1 MFERILI
8 ANRGEIACRV
18 IETANKLGI
27 ETIAIFSEA
36 DSEARHV
43 KLANQAYL
51 VGPAMA
57 RDSYLCIERIIE
69 IAIESKS
76 DAVHPGYG
84 FLSENAAFAEA
95 LSGKGI
101 TFIGPSPSSI
111 ASMGDK
117 IESKL
122 IASAAGV
129 NTIPGHTEALKES
142 DQAIAVASEIG
153 YPVMV
158 KAAAGGGGKGMRLA
172 FSEPELLEGLQS
184 AINEAK
190 SSFGDGRVFI
200 EKFIEQPRHIEIQ
213 ILADNHGNVVYLG
226 ERECSIQRRHQKI
239 IEEAPSSFL
248 DDNTR
253 LMMGEQACTL
263 AKAVNYKSAGTVEFV
278 VNEKKEFFF
287 LEMNTRLQVE
297 HPVTEFITGLD
308 LVEQQILIADG
319 QPLQFNQSD
328 IAINGWAIESRVY
341 AEDPSRGFVP
351 SVGRLVRHEPPDCGP
366 TVRLDTGVYEGSEI
380 SMFYDPMI
388 SKLITYGDNRE
399 AAINTMLDALNSYR
413 ISGISHNLSLL
424 SAIVSHPRFLDGNMT
439 TAFMDEEFPEGF
451 SGLEAIDENL
461 SVILPLSGAITSITL
476 NANKVSSF
484 DFDTAIDFVVYVGGG
499 SYPISI
505 FYERNRNMQI
515 KWSKHKPPSSVET
528 SWLPHERLIHAKI
541 DQKPITAQV
550 WKKNLSFSLCWG
562 AVVAPVKVRTAR
574 AAELMERMP
583 KKQPPD
589 LSKKLVSP
597 MPGLIVSIPV
607 SEGENVKAGQTL
619 AVIDAMKME
628 NILRA
633 ERDSKISK
641 VFFKD
646 GDNIAVD
653 DIIIEFT

>member
-27 ETIAIFSEA
+27 ETIAIFSQA

-51 VGPAMA
+51 VGPAIA

-101 TFIGPSPSSI
+101 TFIGPSSSSI

-451 SGLEAIDENL
+451 SGLFPDAISRSGL
-461 SVILPLSGAITSITL
+461 FLPFNPPGTS
-476 NANKVSSF
+476 N
-484 DFDTAIDFVVYVGGG
+484 FVVAE
-499 SYPISI
+499 I
-505 FYERNRNMQI
+505 RCD
-515 KWSKHKPPSSVET
+515 
-528 SWLPHERLIHAKI
+528 RL
-541 DQKPITAQV
+541 
-550 WKKNLSFSLCWG
+550 
-562 AVVAPVKVRTAR
+562 R
-574 AAELMERMP
+574 
-583 KKQPPD
+583 
-589 LSKKLVSP
+589 
-597 MPGLIVSIPV
+597 
-607 SEGENVKAGQTL
+607 
-619 AVIDAMKME
+619 
-628 NILRA
+628 
-633 ERDSKISK
+633 
-641 VFFKD
+641 
-646 GDNIAVD
+646 
-653 DIIIEFT
+653 